1 MTSVALLEL
10 SDVSK
15 LFGGV
20 KAVDRLSFAIEKG
33 ETLGL
38 IGPNGAGKTTVFNLI
53 TGLYPLDGGRITFK
67 GEDIWK
73 VYGLVLIIYIK
84 F

>member
-1 MTSVALLEL
+1 VTSVALLEL

-15 LFGGV
+15 FFGGV
-20 KAVDRLSFAIEKG
+20 KAVDRLSFSIEKG

-53 TGLYPLDGGRITFK
+53 TGLYPLDGEG
-67 GEDIWK
+67 
-73 VYGLVLIIYIK
+73 
-84 F
+84 